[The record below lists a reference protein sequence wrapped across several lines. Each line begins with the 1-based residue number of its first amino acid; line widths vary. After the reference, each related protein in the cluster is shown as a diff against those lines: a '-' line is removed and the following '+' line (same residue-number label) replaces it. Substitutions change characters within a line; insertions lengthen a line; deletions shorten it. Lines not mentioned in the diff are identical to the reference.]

1 MTTERKSIAVIG
13 GGFSGS
19 LLAIHLLRRL
29 PPDCRVHLIE
39 RRSGFGT
46 GMAYSTGNPNHLL
59 NVPAG
64 RMSAFHDAPDDFVR
78 WLAKQEDVAPDQARP
93 DAFVS
98 RGLFG
103 RYVQSLLAQQL
114 GPAAQNRNLYLFPD
128 EAVGLTQTPAG
139 ITIATA
145 SGRPLSVDA
154 AVLAVGNFPP
164 ESPPIAPDIYES
176 KRYIADPWDDA
187 ALSAIPPGSHVLV
200 IGSGLTMV
208 DLVITLRDKG
218 HEGPITALSRR
229 GLLPHRHVAPLP
241 VKQPYADPSR
251 MSGLLREIREAI
263 ARDTAE
269 YGDWRS
275 TIDGLRPHLQR
286 WWLQLPDAEKRRFLR
301 HLRPWWDIHRHRLA
315 PPVAARIDALIESGL
330 LAVVGGYIQSMTMA
344 NNLIEVTYK
353 PRGKAETQVLRVG
366 HIVNCSGPASD
377 YSRIRHPLIRGLLD
391 AGAIRPDPYKL
402 GLDVDESLH
411 VIDAEGRAN
420 GRLYAVGPITRGRY
434 WEVTAVPEIRRQTE
448 ELAAQMAE
456 QFCAVKV

>member
-1 MTTERKSIAVIG
+1 MSTERKSIAVIG

-29 PPDCRVHLIE
+29 PPDCRVHLLE

-78 WLAKQEDVAPDQARP
+78 WLARQPDVPAEMARS

-114 GPAAQNRNLYLFPD
+114 GPEASNRNLYLFPD
-128 EAVGLTQTPAG
+128 EAVGLTQTASG
-139 ITIATA
+139 IVIATA

-164 ESPPIAPDIYES
+164 ESPPIDPDIYDS

-218 HEGPITALSRR
+218 HEGVITALSRR
-229 GLLPHRHVAPLP
+229 GLLPHRHVGPLP
-241 VKQPYADPSR
+241 VK
-251 MSGLLREIREAI
+251 
-263 ARDTAE
+263 
-269 YGDWRS
+269 
-275 TIDGLRPHLQR
+275 
-286 WWLQLPDAEKRRFLR
+286 
-301 HLRPWWDIHRHRLA
+301 
-315 PPVAARIDALIESGL
+315 
-330 LAVVGGYIQSMTMA
+330 
-344 NNLIEVTYK
+344 
-353 PRGKAETQVLRVG
+353 
-366 HIVNCSGPASD
+366 
-377 YSRIRHPLIRGLLD
+377 
-391 AGAIRPDPYKL
+391 
-402 GLDVDESLH
+402 
-411 VIDAEGRAN
+411 
-420 GRLYAVGPITRGRY
+420 
-434 WEVTAVPEIRRQTE
+434 
-448 ELAAQMAE
+448 
-456 QFCAVKV
+456 